1 MLCPY
6 CDQEMKKVSFQ
17 EIGELVCSGMR
28 VKERER
34 LLIRSGF
41 REGVSNE
48 RFVDNISY

>member
-1 MLCPY
+1 MSV
-6 CDQEMKKVSFQ
+6 QEM
-17 EIGELVCSGMR
+17 GELVCSGMR

-41 REGVSNE
+41 REGVGSE